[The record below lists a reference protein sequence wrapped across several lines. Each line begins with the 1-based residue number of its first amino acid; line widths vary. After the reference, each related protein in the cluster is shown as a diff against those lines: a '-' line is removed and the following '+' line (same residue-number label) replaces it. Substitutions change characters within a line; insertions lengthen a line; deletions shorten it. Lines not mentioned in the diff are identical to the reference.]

1 MDRPTSDANDIPERL
16 PEAVWSR
23 LEALDRRDVRADPE
37 VDAAVLAEA
46 RAYFGTRFTGT
57 ADAAAAQ
64 AGGAQAGGAQA
75 GGAQAGA
82 AQAGGAQAGA
92 AEAAAA
98 EAGASQG
105 DAAPARMAPAVRRSR
120 DATPAA
126 GVRSRRPRRKPA
138 RWAAGAV
145 AAAVVLAAFIVVR
158 PLDRFGPYDPDDID
172 RSGRVDIL
180 DAFALAR
187 MRADGAPIGEAE
199 IDTIAARAV
208 ALEPA
213 GTGR

>member
-1 MDRPTSDANDIPERL
+1 MMDRPTSDANDIPERL

-64 AGGAQAGGAQA
+64 
-75 GGAQAGA
+75 
-82 AQAGGAQAGA
+82 
-92 AEAAAA
+92 
-98 EAGASQG
+98 
-105 DAAPARMAPAVRRSR
+105 ARMAPAVRRSR